1 MLISWKL
8 VTVGLVTWFMNMAGE
23 DMTEKFLK
31 SIIDYIRLVVI
42 IGILILIGVFIITG
56 DSIPWFLSSSIA
68 IAILAFVNFIDLY
81 HEDNNEWKTY
91 ALILLLAMLCGT
103 FGDFLMAG
111 IFYITAEPL
120 INGILFFGIGHVF
133 YLLGLRNR
141 SPLLIQNREA
151 GSGRIIIKNL
161 IVWVLSVV
169 VILIIFYLTVFNPTM
184 LELSIGA
191 LGYGIILVS
200 VLAFSITKWTSKFPF
215 SFRIAIILGFLL
227 FLFSDWILAYHYF
240 TDPTFLAGPYLGIT
254 YAFGQLL
261 IQLTTYFGS
270 RGS

>member
-1 MLISWKL
+1 
-8 VTVGLVTWFMNMAGE
+8 MAGE

-81 HEDNNEWKTY
+81 REDNKEWKTY
-91 ALILLLAMLCGT
+91 AVMLLLAMLCGT

-120 INGILFFGIGHVF
+120 INGILLFGIGHVF

-141 SPLLIQNREA
+141 SPLLIQNKEA

-161 IVWVLSVV
+161 IIWVLSVV

-184 LELSIGA
+184 IELSIGA
-191 LGYGIILVS
+191 LGYGILLVS

-215 SFRIAIILGFLL
+215 SFRFAIILGFLL

-240 TDPTFLAGPYLGIT
+240 TDPTFLSGPYLGIT